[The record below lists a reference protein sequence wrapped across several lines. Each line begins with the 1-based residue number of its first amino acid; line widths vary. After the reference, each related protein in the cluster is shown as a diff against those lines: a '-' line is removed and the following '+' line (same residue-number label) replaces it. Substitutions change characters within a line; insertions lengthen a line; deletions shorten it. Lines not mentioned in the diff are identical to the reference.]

1 MVAWLCPE
9 HTAVGVPHHGFSQ
22 DQWVCAAVFAW
33 LIDRTEH
40 TPEAALVEVHTLFL
54 RQLSEGP
61 PEATCGRE
69 GCVSGDLKGLP
80 LQGIARQASREV
92 RDQLH
97 DSNGDVYVEW

>member
-1 MVAWLCPE
+1 M
-9 HTAVGVPHHGFSQ
+9 F
-22 DQWVCAAVFAW
+22 AAVFAW
-33 LIDRTEH
+33 LIDRPEH

-61 PEATCGRE
+61 PEATCCRE

-80 LQGIARQASREV
+80 LHGIARQASREV